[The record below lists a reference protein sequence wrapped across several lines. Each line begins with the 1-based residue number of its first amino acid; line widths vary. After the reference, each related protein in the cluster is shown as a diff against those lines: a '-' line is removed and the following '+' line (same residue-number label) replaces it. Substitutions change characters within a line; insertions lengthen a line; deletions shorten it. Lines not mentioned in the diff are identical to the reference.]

1 MAARIL
7 YIRPDSWSYMPS
19 SPKSGV
25 QIHRKSF
32 MRPRIRKIPSGPAR
46 AVATYV
52 RNREEGSSKKQLR
65 HLMDA
70 NRAVSALREMNHK
83 SPEFKHGLEIVR
95 ATVAGQLAMTA
106 KTDDVLHDFLKTKK
120 FIYINSGARLVG
132 TNWPKILGM
141 GRERIFTSDILWLAN
156 HL

>member
-1 MAARIL
+1 
-7 YIRPDSWSYMPS
+7 
-19 SPKSGV
+19 
-25 QIHRKSF
+25 
-32 MRPRIRKIPSGPAR
+32 MRPRIRNVPSGPAR

-70 NRAVSALREMNHK
+70 NRAVSVLKGLNHK
-83 SPEFKHGLEIVR
+83 SPEFKRGLEIVR

-106 KTDDVLHDFLKTKK
+106 KNDDALHDFLKTKK

-141 GRERIFTSDILWLAN
+141 GRERMSTSDILWLSN